1 MKKIAYLTV
10 KTPLGAHEAFILTEM
25 LALKKSG
32 ASLLIIPRGISTG
45 VFHEKAKELL
55 DDTLILPYINF
66 KIIKELFSY
75 IALRP
80 LFTSKILFNTVFKA
94 RNVKIA
100 VKNLCIIPKALYLS
114 KILRQHNISNIHAH
128 WASTTSTIAY
138 IISKVTG
145 IPWSFTA
152 HRWDILENNI
162 LREKTKSASFV
173 RAINENGR
181 QEICEIINDDNL
193 KKKISVIHMGV
204 VLPELK
210 STPFNKP
217 DIFKFL
223 CPANLLI
230 VKGHRYL
237 FEACRILSDRGLQC
251 KCLIAGDGP
260 LEHELRRMAANLELD
275 DCIEFLGRLPHERL
289 FELYARREIHAV
301 VLPSIT
307 TGDAEKEGIP
317 VALMEAMSYGIP
329 VISTNTGGIPELI
342 SDGSGIM
349 VEEKNPAVIAGALEK
364 LVKDQIYYNLLSEKG
379 QEKIDCDFNV
389 DKISTKLLALFSGEP
404 QCSLPENSL

>member
-1 MKKIAYLTV
+1 MTKIAYFTA
-10 KTPLGAHEAFILTEM
+10 TIPLGAQETFILTEM
-25 LALKKSG
+25 LTLKKSG
-32 ASLLIIPRGISTG
+32 AGLLIIPRDISDE
-45 VFHEKAKELL
+45 VFHEKGKELL
-55 DDTLILPYINF
+55 DDTLIIPYIDF
-66 KIIKELFSY
+66 KIFIGLLGY
-75 IALRP
+75 IALKP
-80 LFTSKILFNTVFKA
+80 LLTLKILSGIAFKA

-100 VKNLCIIPKALYLS
+100 VKNLYILPKGLYLA
-114 KILRQHNISNIHAH
+114 KILNQQEIAHIHAH

-210 STPFNKP
+210 STPFNEP

-237 FEACRILSDRGLQC
+237 FEACRILSDRGLQF
-251 KCLIAGDGP
+251 KCLIAGDGS

-289 FELYARREIHAV
+289 FEVYARREIHAV

-307 TGDAEKEGIP
+307 TEDAEKEGIP

-329 VISTNTGGIPELI
+329 AISTNTGGIPELI
-342 SDGSGIM
+342 GDGSGIM
-349 VEEKNPAVIAGALEK
+349 VEEKNPAAIAGALEK
-364 LVKDQIYYNLLSEKG
+364 LMSDQTYYNLLSEKG
-379 QEKIDCDFNV
+379 RKKIERDFNSLY
-389 DKISTKLLALFSGEP
+389 ISRTLLKLFERHKYDYDI
-404 QCSLPENSL
+404 